1 MICLIC
7 RQAET
12 VDGLTS
18 INFERGEMKLVVN
31 SVPARVC
38 PKCGEAYVDEKVAV
52 RLLRAGGEMS
62 KAGISDDVIEY
73 NNHVT
78 LSDSEGSLPPKVG
91 DSSVAENA
99 PSE

>member
-18 INFERGEMKLVVN
+18 ISFERGEVRLVIN

-38 PKCGEAYVDEKVAV
+38 PICGQAYVHEDVAV
-52 RLLRAGGEMS
+52 QLLQAANKMS
-62 KAGISDDVIEY
+62 RVGMLEDVIEY
-73 NNHVT
+73 EH
-78 LSDSEGSLPPKVG
+78 L
-91 DSSVAENA
+91 
-99 PSE
+99 